1 MAIKRMIEV
10 WEKGADGSFVGRIEL
25 FPNLETNL
33 LLQLFAGEQDRPDT
47 EMLAA
52 YWLDEAKC
60 KVLQPYSPSLLDSEA
75 FDYILSVTQVG

>member
-10 WEKGADGSFVGRIEL
+10 WEKGADGGFVGRIEL
-25 FPNLETNL
+25 FPNLETAL
-33 LLQLFAGEQDRPDT
+33 LLQLFAGEQDRPDA

-52 YWLDEAKC
+52 YWLDAAKC
-60 KVLQPYSPSLLDSEA
+60 KALQSYSPTLLDSEA